1 MVVIGAGPAGAVT
14 AAALAQRGVPVLLV
28 DGEAGTHDHDVLVS
42 GQAMRGLASLSG
54 PAATAAT
61 PIRVIRLSF
70 GRGPGRSIT
79 DAGAV
84 VCGRSR
90 LRDRLRRIASAAG
103 AVQIQGHV
111 TSCTRVGPEY
121 EVLIAQADGTL
132 AAVTARHVVAA
143 TGSALGPAPTSPACG
158 VACARRFTGVA
169 LRRRVVL
176 TMTAPAA
183 GDAAAS
189 PVCVWALPGDDGTVT
204 VTAASSG
211 ERATAGATNLLDL
224 AVETLALADA
234 RFAAIS
240 RPACS

>member
-111 TSCTRVGPEY
+111 TLLHPGPPR
-121 EVLIAQADGTL
+121 I
-132 AAVTARHVVAA
+132 
-143 TGSALGPAPTSPACG
+143 
-158 VACARRFTGVA
+158 
-169 LRRRVVL
+169 
-176 TMTAPAA
+176 
-183 GDAAAS
+183 
-189 PVCVWALPGDDGTVT
+189 
-204 VTAASSG
+204 
-211 ERATAGATNLLDL
+211 
-224 AVETLALADA
+224 
-234 RFAAIS
+234 
-240 RPACS
+240 